1 LPCSVFFRT
10 AKVRTQSE
18 TGKFLKKKII
28 GKPVNRAF
36 FSAFNDRYLPQ
47 FQLKAEFSSQMKDF
61 SYITN
66 SHPAFI
72 ESLYQ
77 EFLKNPSG
85 VDPDLRK
92 FFEGFDFAVAN
103 GSAVAVNGQ
112 PVAGTTAIDWMKEVR
127 VYRLI
132 LGYRNKGH
140 LLAKTNPIR
149 TRKDRGANLELS
161 FFGLSDADLDTV
173 YQAGNLIGLGATS
186 LRNILSHLQQSYAG
200 HVGIEFKYIS
210 DQKKIDWLTTEME
223 QRFTNP
229 VTIEKQKRILEKLN
243 EGVIFEKFLH
253 TKYIGQKRFSLEGG
267 ETTIAALDAIINVSA
282 NNDVQEVVIGMA
294 HRGRLNILA
303 NIMGKTYEQIFS
315 EFEGTAAIDQTM
327 GSGDVKYHMGY
338 GSEVQT
344 VDHKAIHLKL
354 MPNPSHLEAV
364 DPVVVGFARAKADVL
379 YESDF
384 DKLLPI
390 LIHGDASVAGQGIV
404 YEVLQMSNLRG
415 YYTGGTIHFVINNQI
430 GFTTDFD
437 DARSADYCT
446 SAAAMIQAPV
456 LHVNGDDAE
465 AVVKCAEIA
474 TRYRQEFNSDIFI
487 DMVCYLRHGHN
498 EGDDPKYTQPQLY
511 ALIDKHQNPREIY
524 TQFLIENGEADAQ
537 QLAKDM
543 EKKFWGDLQERLDEV
558 KQHPLPYKYQQPE
571 LVWKSLRKATEEDF
585 DQSPV
590 TAIKEEE
597 IRRVFD
603 SLMKWP
609 EDFKPL
615 KKVEKLLQD
624 KIKLLQTEQ
633 KIDWAT
639 AELMAYGS
647 LLVDGKLVRMSGQ
660 DVKRGTFSHRHAV
673 LRDENTNLEY
683 NRLNHFQEK
692 QEKFRI
698 YNSLLSEYGVLGFEY
713 GYAMA
718 NPNAL
723 VIWEAQFGDF
733 CNGAQTMIDQF
744 IAAGEQKWQR
754 QNGVVMLLP
763 HGYEGQGPEHS
774 SARME
779 RFLQMCAELNLVV
792 TNITSAAN
800 LFHVFR
806 RQLTWHFRKPLINFS
821 PKANLRNPGTYSH
834 ISEFASSGFKEV
846 IDDNFVTA
854 AAQVKKVLLCS
865 GKLYFE
871 LAEKQQKENRTDIA
885 IVRLEQLYPLPAK
898 QLDAL
903 YKKYNKATWFWVQ
916 EEPLNMGAAGFL
928 QMNLKSINFGVI
940 SRNASAAT
948 ATGYAKVHAQEQ
960 AEIIDT
966 AFGI

>member
-1 LPCSVFFRT
+1 
-10 AKVRTQSE
+10 
-18 TGKFLKKKII
+18 
-28 GKPVNRAF
+28 
-36 FSAFNDRYLPQ
+36 
-47 FQLKAEFSSQMKDF
+47 MKDF

-77 EFLKNPSG
+77 EFVKNPAG
-85 VDPDLRK
+85 IDQDLRK

-103 GSAVAVNGQ
+103 HAGAAVNGQ
-112 PVAGTTAIDWMKEVR
+112 TAVAATAAIDWMKEIR

-149 TRKDRGANLELS
+149 PRKDRGANLELS

-186 LRNILSHLQQSYAG
+186 LRNILDHLQKCYADK
-200 HVGIEFKYIS
+200 VGIEFKYIS
-210 DQKKIDWLTTEME
+210 DQKKIDWLTNEME
-223 QRFTNP
+223 RKFNTP
-229 VTIEKQKRILEKLN
+229 VPITQKKRILEKLN
-243 EGVIFEKFLH
+243 QGVMFEKFLH

-267 ETTIAALDAIINVSA
+267 ETTIAALDAIINVA
-282 NNDVQEVVIGMA
+282 GNNDVQEVVIGMA
-294 HRGRLNILA
+294 HRGRLNVLA
-303 NIMGKTYEQIFS
+303 NVMGKTYEQIFS
-315 EFEGTAAIDQTM
+315 EFEGTADIDQTM

-344 VDHKAIHLKL
+344 ADDKHIHLKL

-379 YESDF
+379 YGSDF
-384 DKLLPI
+384 DRILPI
-390 LIHGDASVAGQGIV
+390 LVHGDASVAGQGIV
-404 YEVLQMSNLRG
+404 YEVLQMSNLAG

-465 AVVKCAEIA
+465 AAVKCAEIA

-487 DMVCYLRHGHN
+487 DMVCYRKHGHN

-511 ALIDKHQNPREIY
+511 ALIDKHPNPREIY
-524 TQFLIENGEADAQ
+524 TQYLMENGEADAQ
-537 QLAKDM
+537 QLAKEM
-543 EKKFWGDLQERLDEV
+543 EKKFWADLQERLDEV

-585 DQSPV
+585 VASPA
-590 TAIKEEE
+590 TSISEEE
-597 IRRVFD
+597 VRSLFNG
-603 SLMKWP
+603 LMKWP
-609 EDFKPL
+609 SDFQPL

-624 KIKLLQTEQ
+624 KIKLLETEQ

-647 LLVDGKLVRMSGQ
+647 ILCEGNIVRMSGQ

-673 LRDENTNLEY
+673 LRDENTNAEY
-683 NRLNHFQEK
+683 NRLDHLQEK
-692 QEKFRI
+692 QAAFRI
-698 YNSLLSEYGVLGFEY
+698 YNSLLSEYGVLRFEY

-733 CNGAQTMIDQF
+733 CNGAQTLIDQF

-792 TNITSAAN
+792 TNITSSSN
-800 LFHVFR
+800 LFHAFR
-806 RQLTWHFRKPLINFS
+806 RQLTWPFRKPLINFS
-821 PKANLRNPGTYSH
+821 PKANLRNPGTYSPV
-834 ISEFASSGFKEV
+834 SEFTTGGFREL
-846 IDDNFVTA
+846 IDDAFVKDAT
-854 AAQVKKVLLCS
+854 QVKKVLLCS

-871 LAEKQQKENRTDIA
+871 LADKQQKDNRNDIA
-885 IVRLEQLYPLPAK
+885 IVRLEQLYPLPYR
-898 QLDAL
+898 QIDAL
-903 YKKYNKATWFWVQ
+903 YKKYSKATWFWVQ
-916 EEPLNMGAAGFL
+916 EEPLNMGAASFL
-928 QMNLKSINFGVI
+928 QMNLKNINFGVI

-960 AEIIDT
+960 SEIIDT

>member
-1 LPCSVFFRT
+1 
-10 AKVRTQSE
+10 
-18 TGKFLKKKII
+18 
-28 GKPVNRAF
+28 
-36 FSAFNDRYLPQ
+36 
-47 FQLKAEFSSQMKDF
+47 MKDF

-72 ESLYQ
+72 EGIYQ
-77 EFLKNPSG
+77 DFLKNPDTI
-85 VDPDLRK
+85 DPDLKK
-92 FFEGFDFAVAN
+92 FFEGFDFAIAN
-103 GSAVAVNGQ
+103 NQNSTIANSSTSADGAK
-112 PVAGTTAIDWMKEVR
+112 DWMKEIK

-149 TRKDRGANLELS
+149 ARKDRSANLDLS
-161 FFGLSDADLDTV
+161 FFGLGEADLNTI
-173 YQAGNLIGLGATS
+173 YQAGNLVGLGATS
-186 LRNILSHLQQSYAG
+186 LKNILTHLQNTYAN

-210 DQKKIDWLTTEME
+210 DQKKVDWLSAEME
-223 QRFTNP
+223 QKFAVPLSLNK
-229 VTIEKQKRILEKLN
+229 KQRILEKLN
-243 EGVIFEKFLH
+243 QGVMFEKFLH

-267 ETTIAALDAIINVSA
+267 ETTIAALDAIISVAA
-282 NNDVQEVVIGMA
+282 NHEVEEVVIGMA

-315 EFEGTAAIDQTM
+315 EFEGTATIDQTM

-338 GSEVQT
+338 GSEVT
-344 VDHKAIHLKL
+344 TIDNKTIHLKL

-379 YESDF
+379 YQSNF
-384 DKLLPI
+384 DKILPI

-437 DARSADYCT
+437 DARSADYST
-446 SAAAMIQAPV
+446 SIAAMVQAPV

-474 TRYRQEFNSDIFI
+474 TRYRQQFNSDIFI
-487 DMVCYLRHGHN
+487 DMVCYRKHGHN
-498 EGDDPKYTQPQLY
+498 EGDDPKYTQPHLY
-511 ALIDKHQNPREIY
+511 ALIDQHQNPRELY
-524 TQFLIENGEADAQ
+524 TEFLMQNGTADAQ

-543 EKKFWGDLQERLDEV
+543 EKKFWADLQERLDEI

-571 LVWKSLRKATEEDF
+571 LVWKNMGKATATNF
-585 DQSPV
+585 DASPV
-590 TAIKEEE
+590 TAITEAGFKQL
-597 IRRVFD
+597 FD
-603 SLMKWP
+603 GLMKWP
-609 EDFKPL
+609 ADFKPL
-615 KKVEKLLQD
+615 KKIEKLVQD
-624 KIKLLQTEQ
+624 KVKLLDIEQ
-633 KIDWAT
+633 KVDWAT
-639 AELMAYGS
+639 AELMSYGS
-647 LLVDGKLVRMSGQ
+647 ILLDGNIVRMSGQ
-660 DVKRGTFSHRHAV
+660 DVQRGTFSHRHAI
-673 LRDENTNLEY
+673 LRDEVTNKGY
-683 NRLNHFQEK
+683 NRLNHFQEG

-713 GYAMA
+713 GYSLA

-774 SARME
+774 SARLE
-779 RFLQMCAELNLVV
+779 RFLQMCAELNMVI
-792 TNITSAAN
+792 TNITTAAN
-800 LFHVFR
+800 LFHAFR
-806 RQLTWHFRKPLINFS
+806 RQLAWNFRKPLINFS
-821 PKANLRNPGTYSH
+821 PKANLRNPNTYSPVSAF
-834 ISEFASSGFKEV
+834 IQGGFQEL
-846 IDDNFVTA
+846 IDDIFVTDA
-854 AAQVKKVLLCS
+854 AEVKKVLFCS
-865 GKLYFE
+865 GKIYYE
-871 LAEKQQKENRTDIA
+871 LAEKQAKENRTDIA
-885 IVRLEQLYPLPAK
+885 IIRLEQIYPLPLK
-898 QLDAL
+898 QLEAL

-928 QMNLKSINFGVI
+928 QMNLKAINFGVI

-960 AEIIDT
+960 TEIIET
-966 AFGI
+966 AFNI